1 MDFFESQDVAR
12 RKTSLLVGYY
22 IIAVALIIVG
32 VYLAFAAA
40 FLGVRAKTGG
50 EADITQLWN
59 PLLALC
65 VVGGTLAI
73 VLLGSVFKI
82 TQLSSGGESV
92 ARMLG
97 GRPVDS
103 HTHDPQERKIL
114 NVVAEMAIASGIPV
128 PPVFLM
134 DEASINAFA
143 AGFSTSTAVIGVTR
157 GCVEQLSRDE
167 LQGVM
172 AHEFSHILNGDMRL
186 NIRLIGV
193 LHGILIIALIGYG
206 IVRATAGSRHR
217 SRSSNDK
224 NGGTIP
230 IVVLGII
237 LMAVGYIGVFFG
249 KLIKS
254 AVSRQREFLADAS
267 AVQFTRNP
275 QGIGG
280 ALKKIGGFAGGSR
293 IDSSHAEEASHFF
306 FANGL
311 RRSFMDMMA
320 THPPLEARIQRI
332 DASLLADVDTAPS
345 HTAPPPV
352 AGAAGVTG
360 LSSFA
365 VAPEQVVASV
375 GAPRAEHLDYAR
387 QLLAALP
394 DDVNDAVR
402 TPAGAVACVYALLQ
416 DGDATVRA
424 RQLAGLKGQVT
435 DEVWAQMNALSA
447 PLTALGPGSRLPVA
461 DLCVVALRSLDAAA
475 YADFS
480 RNVAAMVSADEQVDL
495 FEYALQRML
504 KRNLLPHFEKVA
516 APAIRHTSLA
526 PLQDAC
532 SALLSSLAHW
542 GADETGD
549 AERAFRAGADALAM
563 PLPLMALDACGLN
576 AVDTAL
582 DAMLAASH
590 AVRKRILDACV
601 HCVASDNRVTVEE
614 AELIRAVADA
624 LECPMPP
631 LFG

>member
-1 MDFFESQDVAR
+1 
-12 RKTSLLVGYY
+12 
-22 IIAVALIIVG
+22 
-32 VYLAFAAA
+32 
-40 FLGVRAKTGG
+40 
-50 EADITQLWN
+50 
-59 PLLALC
+59 
-65 VVGGTLAI
+65 
-73 VLLGSVFKI
+73 
-82 TQLSSGGESV
+82 
-92 ARMLG
+92 
-97 GRPVDS
+97 
-103 HTHDPQERKIL
+103 
-114 NVVAEMAIASGIPV
+114 
-128 PPVFLM
+128 
-134 DEASINAFA
+134 
-143 AGFSTSTAVIGVTR
+143 
-157 GCVEQLSRDE
+157 
-167 LQGVM
+167 
-172 AHEFSHILNGDMRL
+172 
-186 NIRLIGV
+186 
-193 LHGILIIALIGYG
+193 
-206 IVRATAGSRHR
+206 
-217 SRSSNDK
+217 
-224 NGGTIP
+224 
-230 IVVLGII
+230 
-237 LMAVGYIGVFFG
+237 
-249 KLIKS
+249 
-254 AVSRQREFLADAS
+254 
-267 AVQFTRNP
+267 
-275 QGIGG
+275 
-280 ALKKIGGFAGGSR
+280 
-293 IDSSHAEEASHFF
+293 
-306 FANGL
+306 
-311 RRSFMDMMA
+311 MDMMA

-352 AGAAGVTG
+352 AGAAGVSG

-549 AERAFRAGADALAM
+549 AERAFRVGADALAM